1 MIPLELQGH
10 TVSHLKVLRYNKDE
24 SRGLSCGCTSSI
36 CQDVMKSENLLHKRG
51 FVDSLL
57 QTTVTL
63 CTLGRHVNAVKLFFA
78 HYKFWRNDDH
88 GEHNYSVAIFIYGS
102 NSPN

>member
-1 MIPLELQGH
+1 MTLYFKGYQKYDR
-10 TVSHLKVLRYNKDE
+10 SKLKLLN
-24 SRGLSCGCTSSI
+24 LLHI
-36 CQDVMKSENLLHKRG
+36 HQDILKSENLLHKRG

>member
-1 MIPLELQGH
+1 
-10 TVSHLKVLRYNKDE
+10 
-24 SRGLSCGCTSSI
+24 
-36 CQDVMKSENLLHKRG
+36 MKSENLLHKRG

-102 NSPN
+102 NSPNEGLIGFIGFDTENLRKHIGKILNPNHSDCQSEL